1 MSCDRLVCLSH
12 DQTNLKPFKKQIQDA
27 SHLGFPWRDIW
38 AASEPEDWGF
48 PASRAETSSGLG
60 SLTAL
65 CPLRDYFKT
74 IRCRGSLGWCQI
86 NLEASTSWHVLK
98 RPQHSLSSRCSVSSV
113 ISWGKSQAFS
123 MISPGFARQV
133 LKVAKRQNPNPLEIR
148 YIMNILPFPSER
160 ARLPRNQYPVLH
172 IWYSNEGWK
181 LRLLRPVLEAA
192 EAACEA
198 GRATRPAESTAQS
211 SQN

>member
-1 MSCDRLVCLSH
+1 MIRLILNHSKNKFRMQVTLGIE
-12 DQTNLKPFKKQIQDA
+12 P
-27 SHLGFPWRDIW
+27 GFPDET
-38 AASEPEDWGF
+38 SEPEDWGF

-60 SLTAL
+60 SLGSLTAL

-74 IRCRGSLGWCQI
+74 IRCRCRGSLGWSQI